1 MKTLPHT
8 QLTPYWRATFFYT
21 NSFRL
26 SGGKRGVLYYIIYR
40 LRNCFLSLLS
50 EMPRC
55 FLFLFLPRDRFT
67 NSESL
72 NFLLVFI
79 QTIFFTGFTFLRS
92 ANGPCKCWLLHE
104 RKGKKNHTNNRKKKK
119 MCLALSRTEKGK
131 KRKTSIYTVYIYIPH
146 VEPSG
151 GMNGESLI
159 IHITPNYISAFG
171 LRRMMGEKCRAKP
184 RLCAVSRR
192 VK

>member
-104 RKGKKNHTNNRKKKK
+104 RKGKKNHTNNRKKKNVFSFIPHRERK
-119 MCLALSRTEKGK
+119 EKK
-131 KRKTSIYTVYIYIPH
+131 NKYIYSIYIYSTRWTQRRDERWISYNTHHPQLH
-146 VEPSG
+146 IGVRVAADDGWEVPSEASVVCG
-151 GMNGESLI
+151 
-159 IHITPNYISAFG
+159 ITT
-171 LRRMMGEKCRAKP
+171 C
-184 RLCAVSRR
+184 
-192 VK
+192 